1 MLVTEGN
8 FMEKLVSIIVPV
20 YNMRQYLQKC
30 VDSLTK
36 QSYKNIEIIL
46 VNDGSTDDSGA
57 LCDECAKK
65 DARIRVIHKSNGGL
79 SSARN
84 AGLDIARGDY
94 ISFVDSDDFLNT
106 ATIQKMARCMQT
118 NDCDVVCVKS
128 NIIDSKGNVT
138 HSFSNNTNGVEILK
152 SEQYIKGIC
161 EKRLSESVCDK
172 LFTREILENRRFE
185 EGRLNEDFFFLSKL
199 LLGGKSIALIDFA
212 GYNYFKHEGTITSD
226 KKNFTSLKDAIQNSC
241 ELIKISKELG
251 KEAEAFFAYSAL
263 FQIRVL
269 LIVLPSDK
277 INRNS
282 KDFLFAKEKYYLCS
296 PYFKKVNLKISDK
309 LLLKFFMH
317 FPKSTKFF
325 VDKIR
330 ALLK

>member
-1 MLVTEGN
+1 
-8 FMEKLVSIIVPV
+8 MEKLVSIIVPV
-20 YNMRQYLQKC
+20 YNMAQYMQKC
-30 VDSLTK
+30 VDSLTS

-46 VNDGSTDDSGA
+46 VNDGSTDNSGV

-65 DARIRVIHKSNGGL
+65 DARIRVVHKSNGGL

-84 AGLDIARGDY
+84 AGLDAAKGDY

-106 ATIQKMARCMQT
+106 ATIQKMVQCMLSY
-118 NDCDVVCVKS
+118 DCEVVCVKS

-138 HSFSNNTNGVEILK
+138 RTFSNNTNRVEILK
-152 SEQYIKGIC
+152 SEQYIRGIC

-172 LFTREILENRRFE
+172 LFTRKILENRRFE
-185 EGRLNEDFFFLSKL
+185 VGRLNEDFFFLSKL
-199 LLGGKSIALIDFA
+199 LLKGKSIALIDFS
-212 GYNYFKHEGTITSD
+212 GYNYFKHEGTITAD
-226 KKNFTSLKDAIQNSC
+226 RNNFTSLKDAIQNSC
-241 ELIKISKELG
+241 ELMEISKELG
-251 KEAEAFFAYSAL
+251 KNVEPFFAYSAL

-269 LIVLPSDK
+269 LIVLPIEK

-309 LLLKFFMH
+309 LLLKFFMRL
-317 FPKSTKFF
+317 PKPTKFF

>member
-1 MLVTEGN
+1 MG
-8 FMEKLVSIIVPV
+8 KLVSIIVPV
-20 YNMRQYLQKC
+20 YNMMEYLQKC
-30 VDSLTK
+30 VDSLIG

-57 LCDECAKK
+57 LCDELAKK
-65 DARIRVIHKSNGGL
+65 DSRIRVIYKSNGGL

-84 AGLDIARGDY
+84 AGLDIAQGDY

-106 ATIQKMARCMQT
+106 ATIEKMAQCMQT
-118 NDCDVVCVKS
+118 YDCDIVCVKS
-128 NIIDSKGNVT
+128 NIIDSKGNIT
-138 HSFSNNTNGVEILK
+138 HTFSNNTNQVEILK
-152 SEQYIKGIC
+152 SKQYIQGIC

-172 LFTREILENRRFE
+172 LFTREMLENRRFE
-185 EGRLNEDFFFLSKL
+185 DGRLNEDFFFLSKL
-199 LLGGKSIALIDFA
+199 LLHGKNIALIDFA

-226 KKNFTSLKDAIQNSC
+226 RKNFASLKDAIQNSC
-241 ELIKISKELG
+241 ELIEISKKSGIET
-251 KEAEAFFAYSAL
+251 ETFFAYSAL

-277 INRNS
+277 IERNS
-282 KDFLFAKEKYYLCS
+282 EDFLFAKEKYYLCS

-317 FPKSTKFF
+317 FPKFSKFL

-330 ALLK
+330 NLLQ